1 MKIVLGGS
9 RHLEFI
15 PKEIA
20 ERLLEWMDNSSEFL
34 IGDAPG
40 SDRAFQLFLNSKKY
54 PYITVYTSADEVR
67 NNLGNW
73 QVEKIESG
81 LKSKSNAVHA
91 FKDRKMSQIA
101 DIGLMIWDGKSAGTL
116 SNVIDL
122 LSQGK
127 NCYIWVAPDSDLYQ
141 FDNSVSLE
149 KWLEEFPEVRIEAL
163 KRLST
168 FHKREAKKVSL
179 NSQPDLF
186 GWANEKSNLEK

>member
-15 PKEIA
+15 PSEIA
-20 ERLLEWMDNSSEFL
+20 DKLLEWMEGSSEFL
-34 IGDAPG
+34 VGDAPG
-40 SDRAFQLFLNSKKY
+40 TDRAFQMFLSSKKY
-54 PYITVYTSADEVR
+54 PSVSVYTSADEIR

-73 QVEKIESG
+73 QVEKVESG

-101 DIGLMIWDGKSAGTL
+101 DIGLMIWDCQSAGTL

-122 LSQGK
+122 VRQGK
-127 NCYIWVAPDSDLYQ
+127 NCFIWVAPDSDLYQ
-141 FDNSVSLE
+141 FDNQKSLE
-149 KWLEEFPEVRIEAL
+149 KWMNAYQDVRDESL
-163 KRLST
+163 KRLEK
-168 FHKREAKKVSL
+168 FEKREIKRSKS

-186 GWANEKSNLEK
+186 G